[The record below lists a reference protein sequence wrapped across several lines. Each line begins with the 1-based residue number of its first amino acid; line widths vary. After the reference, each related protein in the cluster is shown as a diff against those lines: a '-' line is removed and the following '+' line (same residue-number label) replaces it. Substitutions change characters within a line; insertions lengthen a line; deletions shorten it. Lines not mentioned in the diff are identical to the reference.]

1 MTPAAPDGSG
11 PTSVPRGNNVDGGA
25 GDSGAGDS
33 FEDGLEAVPG
43 DPQAGALDAHTPDSA
58 GPGIAGHDAADQ
70 DAAGQDSADKDA
82 ADQDSADV
90 QHRHLAH
97 TWQEARQLAFDC
109 ATPIPAAPVP
119 LRQALGRT
127 LAADVVALQDMPHYA
142 SSAMDGWAVN
152 GSGPWILAEPNQRL
166 APHQASRIATG
177 GLIPAGAKAVLRSES
192 GVIGT
197 DEDGLPVLK
206 LGGSAKP
213 GDPRNGDH
221 IRKAG
226 EEAAAGDVLIK
237 RGAVLNPAHLALAAL
252 AGNDTLPVLGK
263 ALVRL
268 VLTGSEVVTSGL
280 PAPGQVRDTFGPQ
293 LAAVVGMLGGICTE
307 EVKIGDTYAEWL
319 AALEDGEPVPAGG
332 GQPSGQSSGQPSSQ
346 SSSASDIPFRDA
358 SGGRSAAPPA
368 ADPAA
373 ESLPADVVITTGGT
387 GRSATDHLRRS
398 VDELGG
404 RLLIDGIAMRPGH
417 PAVLAELPDGRYI
430 LGLPGNPLAAMMALS
445 TIGAPLLAALGH
457 CSIPPL
463 SEVPCGSTI
472 DADPGRTRLMPFRLL
487 YGMASPAQ
495 HTGPGMMRGL
505 AAADGV
511 LVVPPHGVQ
520 LGELVPAFAL
530 PWGTPLPD
538 AAAASGTPKPA
549 AKRTARKTSTSD
561 GPVDWSALLG

>member
-1 MTPAAPDGSG
+1 MTPALPD
-11 PTSVPRGNNVDGGA
+11 DGGPASA
-25 GDSGAGDS
+25 GGDRPTAPLVAAGP
-33 FEDGLEAVPG
+33 ET
-43 DPQAGALDAHTPDSA
+43 AGADPAGTLTAGTETADSD
-58 GPGIAGHDAADQ
+58 IADQ
-70 DAAGQDSADKDA
+70 DAA
-82 ADQDSADV
+82 DQNTAVV

-109 ATPIPAAPVP
+109 AVPIPAAPVP

-152 GSGPWILAEPNQRL
+152 GSGPWILAEPSQRL
-166 APHQASRIATG
+166 APHQASPIVTG
-177 GLIPAGAKAVLRSES
+177 GLIPVGAKAVLRSES
-192 GVIGT
+192 GVIDT

-213 GDPRNGDH
+213 GDPRNGEH

-226 EEAAAGDVLIK
+226 EEAAAGDILIK
-237 RGAVLNPAHLALAAL
+237 RGTVLNPAHLALAAL
-252 AGNDTLPVLGK
+252 AGTDTLAVLGK
-263 ALVRL
+263 AVVRL
-268 VLTGSEVVTSGL
+268 VFTGSEVVASGM

-293 LAAVVGMLGGICTE
+293 LAAVVGMLGGLCTE

-319 AALEDGEPVPAGG
+319 AALEDTEPVLAAAG
-332 GQPSGQSSGQPSSQ
+332 
-346 SSSASDIPFRDA
+346 
-358 SGGRSAAPPA
+358 
-368 ADPAA
+368 

-387 GRSATDHLRRS
+387 GRSGTDHLRRS
-398 VDELGG
+398 VAELGG

-457 CSIPPL
+457 RPMPPL
-463 SEVPCGSTI
+463 GEVPCGSTI
-472 DADPGRTRLMPFRLL
+472 DADPGRTRLMPYRLL

-495 HTGPGMMRGL
+495 HSGSGMMRGL

-530 PWGTPLPD
+530 PWGPPLPD
-538 AAAASGTPKPA
+538 PVAASPEPKPA
-549 AKRTARKTSTSD
+549 AKRTARKPAAND

>member
-1 MTPAAPDGSG
+1 
-11 PTSVPRGNNVDGGA
+11 V
-25 GDSGAGDS
+25 
-33 FEDGLEAVPG
+33 
-43 DPQAGALDAHTPDSA
+43 
-58 GPGIAGHDAADQ
+58 
-70 DAAGQDSADKDA
+70 
-82 ADQDSADV
+82 V

-109 ATPIPAAPVP
+109 AVPIPAAPVP

-152 GSGPWILAEPNQRL
+152 GSGPWILAEPSQRL
-166 APHQASRIATG
+166 APHQASPIVTG
-177 GLIPAGAKAVLRSES
+177 GLIPVGAKAVLRSES
-192 GVIGT
+192 GVIDT

-213 GDPRNGDH
+213 GDPRNGEH

-226 EEAAAGDVLIK
+226 EEAAAGDILIK
-237 RGAVLNPAHLALAAL
+237 RGTVLNPAHLALAAL
-252 AGNDTLPVLGK
+252 AGTDTLAVLGK
-263 ALVRL
+263 AVVRL
-268 VLTGSEVVTSGL
+268 VFTGSEVVASGM

-293 LAAVVGMLGGICTE
+293 LAAVVGMLGGLCTE

-319 AALEDGEPVPAGG
+319 AALEDTEPVLAAAG
-332 GQPSGQSSGQPSSQ
+332 
-346 SSSASDIPFRDA
+346 
-358 SGGRSAAPPA
+358 
-368 ADPAA
+368 

-387 GRSATDHLRRS
+387 GRSGTDHLRRS
-398 VDELGG
+398 VAELGG

-457 CSIPPL
+457 RPMPPL
-463 SEVPCGSTI
+463 GEVPCGSTI
-472 DADPGRTRLMPFRLL
+472 DADPGRTRLMPYRLL

-495 HTGPGMMRGL
+495 HSGSGMMRGL

-530 PWGTPLPD
+530 PWGPPLPD
-538 AAAASGTPKPA
+538 PAAASPEPKPA
-549 AKRTARKTSTSD
+549 AKRTARKPAAND